1 MGLRERLTF
10 LSQLRADF
18 VHTGA
23 IQPSSRFLAAAMTQP
38 LRDASDGGARI
49 LEIGPGTGPVTRAIA
64 GSMGEHDELECY
76 EINSDFA
83 QFLREIIQEDPL
95 FSAVRDRIRVHNAP
109 AQTLEPGGGFDF
121 VVCSAPLNNFD
132 AGTIEEIF
140 RTSFAAMRPG
150 GTFTFFGYVV
160 LPALRGLLARGDT
173 LAKLA
178 EAQAVKNDWIRR
190 HAKGSRVVLLNL
202 PPARVHH
209 LAGLSP

>member
-1 MGLRERLTF
+1 MSLRERLTF

-38 LRDASDGGARI
+38 LRNTSSANARI

-64 GSMGEHDELECY
+64 SGMGEQDELECY

-83 QFLREIIQEDPL
+83 RYLSKTVREDPI
-95 FSAVRDRIRVHNAP
+95 FSAARDRIRVHNAP
-109 AQTLEPGGGFDF
+109 AQELDAGDGFDF

-132 AGTIEEIF
+132 AGTIEDIF
-140 RTSFAAMRPG
+140 RSSFAAMRPG
-150 GTFTFFGYVV
+150 GTFTFFGYMV
-160 LPALRGLLARGDT
+160 LPAVRGFFARRDT

>member
-38 LRDASDGGARI
+38 LRDSSSGSARI

-64 GSMGEHDELECY
+64 RGMSEQDELECY

-83 QFLREIIQEDPL
+83 QYLNRTVQEDPL
-95 FSAVRDRIRVHNAP
+95 FSSARDRIRIHNAP
-109 AQTLEPGGGFDF
+109 AQELEAGEGFDF

-132 AGTIEEIF
+132 AGTIEDIF

-160 LPALRGLLARGDT
+160 FPALRGFFARSDT

-178 EAQAVKNDWIRR
+178 EAQAVKNDWIKR
-190 HAKGSRVVLLNL
+190 HAKDSRVVLLNL

-209 LAGLSP
+209 LEGLGR

>member
-23 IQPSSRFLAAAMTQP
+23 IQPSSRFLAAAMAQP
-38 LRDASDGGARI
+38 LRDTSPGEARI

-64 GSMGEHDELECY
+64 RSMGEHDELECY

-83 QFLREIIQEDPL
+83 QYLRKIVQEDSI
-95 FSAVRDRIRVHNAP
+95 FSAARNRIRVHNAP
-109 AQTLEPGGGFDF
+109 AQDLDPGDGFDF
-121 VVCSAPLNNFD
+121 VVCSAPLNNFG
-132 AGTIEEIF
+132 AGTSEDRF
-140 RTSFAAMRPG
+140 RASFAALRPG
-150 GTFTFFGYVV
+150 GTFTFFGYMVF
-160 LPALRGLLARGDT
+160 PALRGLLARGDT
-173 LAKLA
+173 LAKLS
-178 EAQAVKNDWIRR
+178 EAKAVKNDWIQR

-209 LAGLSP
+209 LEGLSS

>member
-1 MGLRERLTF
+1 MGLKERLTF

-23 IQPSSRFLAAAMTQP
+23 IQPSSRFLATAMTRP
-38 LRDASDGGARI
+38 LRERSPGDARI
-49 LEIGPGTGPVTRAIA
+49 LEIGPGTGPVTRAIVR
-64 GSMGEHDELECY
+64 SMGDGDELECY

-83 QFLREIIQEDPL
+83 QYLSRTVREDPA
-95 FSAVRDRIRVHNAP
+95 FTEARNRIRIHNAP
-109 AQTLEPGGGFDF
+109 AQEVEAGEGFDF

-132 AGTIEEIF
+132 AGTIEDIL
-140 RTSFAAMRPG
+140 RSSFAAMRPG

-160 LPALRGLLARGDT
+160 FPALRALFARHAT

-178 EAQAVKNDWIRR
+178 EAQAVKNDWIMR
-190 HAKGSRVVLLNL
+190 HRKGSQVVLLNL

-209 LAGLSP
+209 LEGLSH